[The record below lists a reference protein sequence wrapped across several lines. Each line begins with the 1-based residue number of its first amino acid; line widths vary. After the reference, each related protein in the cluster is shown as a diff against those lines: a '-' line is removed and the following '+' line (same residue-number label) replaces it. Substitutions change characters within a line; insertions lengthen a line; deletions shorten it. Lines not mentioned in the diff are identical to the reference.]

1 MSSAYGLRGPQV
13 ARVLVDFPA
22 MPITSFDLCD
32 EDGLQFE
39 QGPAAFVLLDRSPIV
54 WTVRGIRYFQPR
66 FAHVGVQLSSIH
78 SRTAFEEALERWL
91 QREWELLTHKIARRA
106 LDPDAPVHRFLLAIA
121 EGDTALAQELANRIT
136 GTAQTGD

>member
-1 MSSAYGLRGPQV
+1 
-13 ARVLVDFPA
+13 
-22 MPITSFDLCD
+22 MPKSSFDLCD
-32 EDGLQFE
+32 EEGLEFE
-39 QGPAAFVLLDRSPIV
+39 QEPAGFVLLDRSPIV

-66 FAHVGVQLSSIH
+66 FALVGVQLSSIH

-106 LDPDAPVHRFLLAIA
+106 LDPNAPVHRFLLAIA
-121 EGDTALAQELANRIT
+121 EGDTALAQELADRLT